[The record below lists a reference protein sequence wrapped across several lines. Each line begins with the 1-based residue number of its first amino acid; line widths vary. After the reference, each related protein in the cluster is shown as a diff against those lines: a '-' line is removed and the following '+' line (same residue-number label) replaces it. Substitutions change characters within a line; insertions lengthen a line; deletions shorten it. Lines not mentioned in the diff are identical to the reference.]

1 MEKSSKFILN
11 NRYSGMKKTVQ
22 RSILMME
29 NGCKSPYTRNEY
41 RVRLNRFVEK
51 LGMDSKSAF
60 TFDELI
66 KIPVSQLKE
75 MVEDYVIYRKSCGLV
90 RSTINNDIA
99 AITHFL
105 RMNDVE
111 VSMYKAKKFMPEQI
125 KIRGDIN

>member
-1 MEKSSKFILN
+1 MKKSPKFILN

-51 LGMDSKSAF
+51 LGMDSKNDF
-60 TFDELI
+60 TFDELV

-75 MVEDYVIYRKSCGLV
+75 WI
-90 RSTINNDIA
+90 
-99 AITHFL
+99 
-105 RMNDVE
+105 
-111 VSMYKAKKFMPEQI
+111 
-125 KIRGDIN
+125 

>member
-1 MEKSSKFILN
+1 MEKSPKFILN
-11 NRYSGMKKTVQ
+11 NRYSGMKKTTQ

-75 MVEDYVIYRKSCGLV
+75 
-90 RSTINNDIA
+90 
-99 AITHFL
+99 
-105 RMNDVE
+105 
-111 VSMYKAKKFMPEQI
+111 
-125 KIRGDIN
+125 